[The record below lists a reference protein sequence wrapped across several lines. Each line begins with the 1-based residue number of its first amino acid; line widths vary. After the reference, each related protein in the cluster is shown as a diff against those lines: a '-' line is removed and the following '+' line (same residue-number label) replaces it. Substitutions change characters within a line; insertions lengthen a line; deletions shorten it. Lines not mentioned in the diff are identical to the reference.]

1 MKILYIARLFSGL
14 ESSFISKKW
23 NPSGVPTIY
32 KMIER
37 IDKNYETKFIFTSKD
52 TDTNHKSKWNFKDDK
67 QIKIRGLIN
76 EAHVLSGVKYFYS
89 FLPFKIKKILRE
101 IRQTLSILR
110 STSKFN
116 PDLIYIDHSNILVA
130 AILATF
136 YRKIVVLRLMGIYP
150 FMREVIN
157 NFSIKNF
164 IFRLAYSAPYKFVI
178 CTQDGSGVE
187 NWLSRALSKKV
198 PYKALVNG
206 VEKKFNRNKKPH
218 KALSQLPKNKIIVT
232 FVGKLERYKGCEVF
246 VRALL
251 DSQIIEKNCFHGL
264 ILGTGS
270 IQNFLIKEIKNSGLT
285 KKFTFIERL
294 PHNQIYQAH
303 AKTNI
308 YVSLNQYGNLSNANL
323 EAINY
328 GSCMIILRPD
338 YENSIDVFTKK
349 ILNNSVISISR
360 KETQNELV
368 KKLLYLHKKKNLIK
382 KLKKNTKSISKK
394 KLVNWDQRI
403 KQETDIFK
411 KLALV

>member
-32 KMIER
+32 KMIEK
-37 IDKNYETKFIFTSKD
+37 IDQSYKAKFIFTSKD
-52 TDTNHKSKWNFKDDK
+52 TDINHKSKWNFKQDK
-67 QIKIRGLIN
+67 QIKVQGLNN
-76 EAHVLSGVKYFYS
+76 EVDVLSGVKYFYS
-89 FLPFKIKKILRE
+89 FLPFKIKKIFRE

-110 STSKFN
+110 STSQFN

-136 YRKIVVLRLMGIYP
+136 YKKNVVLRLMGIYP
-150 FMREVIN
+150 FMRKVIN
-157 NFSIKNF
+157 NSSIKNF
-164 IFRLAYSAPYKFVI
+164 IFRLAYAAPYKFVI

-187 NWLSRALSKKV
+187 DWLSKALSKKV

-206 VEKKFNRNKKPH
+206 VEKKINKAKKPH
-218 KALSQLPKNKIIVT
+218 KVLSQLPKNKIIVT
-232 FVGKLERYKGCEVF
+232 FIGKLERYKGCETF

-251 DSQIIEKNCFHGL
+251 NSQIIEKNCFHGL

-270 IQNFLIKEIKNSGLT
+270 IQNFLIQEIKSSGLA

-323 EAINY
+323 EAINH
-328 GSCMIILRPD
+328 GSCMIILKPD
-338 YENSIDVFTKK
+338 YRNSIDVFTKK

-368 KKLLYLHKKKNLIK
+368 KTLLYIYKKKNLIR

-394 KLVNWDQRI
+394 KFVNWDQRI
-403 KQETDIFK
+403 KQEIDIFK
-411 KLALV
+411 NLALV